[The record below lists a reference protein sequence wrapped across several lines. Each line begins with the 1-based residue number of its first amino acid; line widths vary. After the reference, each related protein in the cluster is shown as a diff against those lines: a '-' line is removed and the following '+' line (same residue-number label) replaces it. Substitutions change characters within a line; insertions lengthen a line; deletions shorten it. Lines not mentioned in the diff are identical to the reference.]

1 MTLVPKTLVS
11 KFFPQL
17 RLSSRVVST
26 LVLAMLPA
34 FASAQL
40 FPPVAPAGNPVT
52 ESKVNLGKVLF
63 WDEQVSSTRTVSCGT
78 CHIPTAGGDDPRSA
92 DDPAAVHPGPDGIFG
107 NGDDI
112 LGSPGVPA
120 SDDSGLYLLSTHF
133 GLRDQV
139 TARRTVSTINAG
151 YSPTLFWD
159 GRAGEEFLDP
169 VTSDVVLSS
178 GAALESQAVGPIVND
193 VEMGHLDRAWSEV
206 VSRLEM
212 SSPLA
217 VAADAPTDL
226 LNWIAGRSYGDLFA
240 EAFGTPE
247 ISPARI
253 GMAIATYERVLFT
266 NQAPFDEFLLGA
278 DVLTPEEEAGRGVFT
293 ASSCDRCHSLAI
305 MTDHLFH
312 YTGVRPP
319 TDDMGRFE
327 VTGDADD
334 MGRMRT
340 PSLRNLELRAPYMH
354 NGQLASIEEVV
365 DFYNRGG
372 DFDAPNKD
380 PRVRELFLTM
390 EERAN
395 LIAFLGRPLTDPRL
409 AAGLPPFDRP
419 TLYTESARVPTV
431 EGSGVAG
438 SGGLVPEVIAIEP
451 PLLGNPSFTVAVAG
465 ALGGA
470 NALLVID
477 SADPGLV
484 TPSEGEL
491 AFESVVLQGAGAGEG
506 FGSVSLTLP
515 SDASM
520 LGRQWFG
527 RWYVEDSGNGG
538 TTAVSKLL
546 RFAMFASLSQNVLMV
561 DGFESGDTSQWSTAV
576 P

>member
-1 MTLVPKTLVS
+1 MIP
-11 KFFPQL
+11 FPVRGRSL
-17 RLSSRVVST
+17 LLSAI
-26 LVLAMLPA
+26 LLMLIVTA
-34 FASAQL
+34 ASGQL
-40 FPPVAPAGNPVT
+40 FPPVAPSGNPVT
-52 ESKVNLGKVLF
+52 ASKIKLGKVLF
-63 WDEQVSSTRTVSCGT
+63 WDEQLSSTRTVSCGT
-78 CHIPTAGGDDPRSA
+78 CHIPTAGGDDPRTVGSP
-92 DDPAAVHPGPDGIFG
+92 DTVHPGPDGIFG
-107 NGDDI
+107 NEDDI
-112 LGSPGVPA
+112 FGSPGVPLN
-120 SDDSGLYLLSTHF
+120 DDSGLYLLSTHF
-133 GLRDQV
+133 GLREQV
-139 TARRTVSTINAG
+139 TNRRTVSTINAG

-159 GRAGEEFLDP
+159 GRAGEQFLDP
-169 VTSDVVLSS
+169 ITSNVVLNS
-178 GAALESQAVGPIVND
+178 GAALESQAVGPIVSD
-193 VEMGHLDRAWSEV
+193 VEMGHLGRLWSEV
-206 VSRLEM
+206 ISQLEA
-212 SSPLA
+212 SAPLA
-217 VAADAPTDL
+217 VAATVPSPL
-226 LNWIAGRSYGDLFA
+226 LNWIAGRTYQDLFN

-293 ASSCDRCHSLAI
+293 ASSCDRCHSLAV

-319 TDDMGRFE
+319 SDDVGRFE
-327 VTGDADD
+327 VTGVPDD

-340 PSLRNLELRAPYMH
+340 PSLRNLDLRAPYMH
-354 NGQLASIEEVV
+354 NGRFASIEEVV

-380 PRVRELFLTM
+380 PRVRELFLTP

-419 TLYTESARVPTV
+419 TLYTESALMPSV
-431 EGSGVAG
+431 EGSGLAG
-438 SGGLVPEVIAIEP
+438 SGGLVPELIALEP
-451 PLLGNPSFTVAVAG
+451 PLLGNPSFTVALQG

-470 NALLVID
+470 DALLVID

-484 TPSEGEL
+484 TPTGGEL
-491 AFESVVLQGAGAGEG
+491 AFEAVVLQGSGVGGG
-506 FGSVSLTLP
+506 FGSVSLALP
-515 SDASM
+515 SEASAV
-520 LGRQWFG
+520 GSEWFG
-527 RWYVEDSGNGG
+527 RWYVADTGNGG

-546 RFAMFASLSQNVLMV
+546 RFRIFASLNETVLLF
-561 DGFESGDTSQWSTAV
+561 DGFETGDTSHWSTSV

>member
-1 MTLVPKTLVS
+1 MTSVS
-11 KFFPQL
+11 TFFPKL
-17 RLSSRVVST
+17 WLSIVVLIT
-26 LVLAMLPA
+26 ALALAPA
-34 FASAQL
+34 VASAQL
-40 FPPVAPAGNPVT
+40 LPPVAPAGNPVT
-52 ESKVNLGKVLF
+52 ESKVRLGKVLF

-78 CHIPTAGGDDPRSA
+78 CHIPTTGGDDPRSA
-92 DDPAAVHPGPDGIFG
+92 DNPAAVHPGPDEIFAS
-107 NGDDI
+107 GDDI

-159 GRAGEEFLDP
+159 GRAGEQFLDP
-169 VTSDVVLSS
+169 VTLEVVLNS

-193 VEMGHLDRAWSEV
+193 VEMGHLDRSWSDV
-206 VSRLEM
+206 ISRLEM
-212 SSPLA
+212 STPLA
-217 VAADAPTDL
+217 VAADAPTAL
-226 LNWIAGRSYGDLFA
+226 LNWIAGRTYGDLFE

-253 GMAIATYERVLFT
+253 GMAIATYERLLFT

-278 DVLTPEEEAGRGVFT
+278 DVLTPEELAGRGVFT

-319 TDDMGRFE
+319 TDDVGRFE

-380 PRVRELFLTM
+380 SRVRELFLTM
-390 EERAN
+390 EERSN

-409 AAGLPPFDRP
+409 AAGQPPFDRP

-438 SGGLVPEVIAIEP
+438 SGGLVPEVVAVEP
-451 PLLGNPSFTVAVAG
+451 PLLGNPSFTVAVGG

-477 SADPGLV
+477 GTDPGLV
-484 TPSEGEL
+484 TPSDGEL
-491 AFESVVLQGAGAGEG
+491 AFESVVLQGVGVGQG
-506 FGSVSLTLP
+506 FGSVSLALP
-515 SDASM
+515 TDASFI
-520 LGRQWFG
+520 GRQWFG
-527 RWYVEDSGNGG
+527 RWYVEDAGNGG

-546 RFAMFASLSQNVLMV
+546 RFGMFASLSQNLLMV
-561 DGFESGDTSQWSTAV
+561 DGFESGDTSEWSASV